1 MSGMNMNKFV
11 RERNPV
17 DTDDHHIP
25 PPLDRP
31 ATAQTTRNVV
41 EHNGYHTDTDG
52 FDDTRSSL
60 GENDHAASDDFQ
72 NAEGYDAYGDQ
83 ADQGHYETDHPAPA
97 ELDHLMSQMQ
107 KNAAHSG
114 YTNPNSYPSTTEGEP
129 DQTDYSENEVEPDH
143 PQTPSRAKHM
153 TGDSQRNVAST
164 PLVSQTQP
172 PHAPLSKNAFK
183 VVPNPTIL
191 PRDVQHQKK
200 SRNKTQVLPR
210 PVPKHA
216 LEQLPTSSQA
226 ATMHQAAAIV
236 TIEQPGQAHRQPAR
250 GQIITADHRQKYT
263 NEAGGHHQQYTRGV
277 HPQEQYVNGVHPQQ
291 HNGVHLQQHNGV
303 HPQQHNAVHHRQ
315 HNGPHQPQQ
324 GVEDLSEEDYEQ
336 DTYPEDLDY
345 EPDELYAKDFDDLQ
359 REPFDGAPREDI
371 HDAPSDP
378 SSKPLEER
386 LSAFT
391 ELDTHRQKELFASLD
406 IEQWEEAG
414 DWFQKRFSDIFD
426 KLKAARRNRR
436 ELASQ
441 FEQRIAQRQQA
452 LTKKRKITDDTLS
465 EMKRTGKLVL
475 VGTPKKK
482 QKFTE

>member
-1 MSGMNMNKFV
+1 
-11 RERNPV
+11 
-17 DTDDHHIP
+17 
-25 PPLDRP
+25 
-31 ATAQTTRNVV
+31 
-41 EHNGYHTDTDG
+41 
-52 FDDTRSSL
+52 
-60 GENDHAASDDFQ
+60 
-72 NAEGYDAYGDQ
+72 
-83 ADQGHYETDHPAPA
+83 
-97 ELDHLMSQMQ
+97 MSQMQ
-107 KNAAHSG
+107 KNPAHSG
-114 YTNPNSYPSTTEGEP
+114 YTNPDSYPSTTEGEP
-129 DQTDYSENEVEPDH
+129 DQIDHFEHEVVPDH
-143 PQTPSRAKHM
+143 PQTQSRTKHM

-164 PLVSQTQP
+164 PLVFQTQP

-200 SRNKTQVLPR
+200 SRSKTQVIPQ

-216 LEQLPTSSQA
+216 PEQLPTSSQA

-236 TIEQPGQAHRQPAR
+236 TIEQPGQAYRQPAR
-250 GQIITADHRQKYT
+250 GQITTADHRQKYT
-263 NEAGGHHQQYTRGV
+263 NEAGGHHQQYTRGTY
-277 HPQEQYVNGVHPQQ
+277 PQGQHVNGVHPQQ
-291 HNGVHLQQHNGV
+291 HNESHQQ
-303 HPQQHNAVHHRQ
+303 
-315 HNGPHQPQQ
+315 QQ
-324 GVEDLSEEDYEQ
+324 GVEDLSEEEYEQ

-345 EPDELYAKDFDDLQ
+345 EPEELYAKDFDDLQ
-359 REPFDGAPREDI
+359 KEPFDGAPREDI

-386 LSAFT
+386 LSAFA
-391 ELDTHRQKELFASLD
+391 ELDTRRQRELFASLD

-436 ELASQ
+436 DLASR

-452 LTKKRKITDDTLS
+452 LTKKRKVTDDALS

-475 VGTPKKK
+475 VNTPKKK